1 MFCFAAEHEHQVTVD
16 GLGLLDE
23 TTDSDRQNW
32 GHAYLYDRLSDLLGL
47 LSLRCK
53 RP

>member
-1 MFCFAAEHEHQVTVD
+1 MAEHELKVTLD
-16 GLGLLDE
+16 GLGLLNE
-23 TTDSDRQNW
+23 TTDTDWQNW

-47 LSLRCK
+47 PSAGCK